1 MTQDRGNDPM
11 RRGPLR
17 NGNPAGAPASAARC
31 GARTR
36 GGGACQGP
44 AMSNGRCRMH
54 GGAST
59 GPRTAEGLA
68 RMRAAKTKHER
79 DTAEALEFR
88 RWVAGLLWAARRDGA
103 G

>member
-1 MTQDRGNDPM
+1 M
-11 RRGPLR
+11 RRGRLL
-17 NGNPAGAPASAARC
+17 NGNPTGDLADASRC

-36 GGGACQGP
+36 SGAPCQGP
-44 AMSNGRCRMH
+44 AMPNGRCRMH

-68 RMRAAKTKHER
+68 RMRAAKTKHGR
-79 DTAEALEFR
+79 YAAEAVAFR
-88 RWVAGLLWAARRDGA
+88 RWVSGLLWAARRDGA